1 MAASSSKTTF
11 VMFGQSPRFGDYLD
25 IINGCGGFLA
35 KVVVNVD
42 DPAPA
47 GAKRFDGRITDAN
60 EFLEQSGHTH
70 PIVVEQLDAFR
81 TGAGER
87 YVIGFRGIHV
97 APLRDMLCEKF
108 GIAFE
113 SLIHP
118 SAVLSPFGRRGEGI
132 IIGAGVV
139 VASGVAL
146 GDFCMVNRACSIGHD
161 TKIGAC
167 TNIGPGA
174 HLASNIVVGDGAVVG
189 IGATVIDN
197 IRIGEGAFV
206 AAGAVVTRDVQPGAM
221 VAGCPATFRKMWKR
235 PG

>member
-1 MAASSSKTTF
+1 MSSSSKIAF

-25 IINGCGGFLA
+25 IINSCGGFLA
-35 KVVVNVD
+35 RVVVNMD

-47 GAKRFDGRITDAN
+47 GAKKFDDRIRDAN
-60 EFLEQSGHTH
+60 EFLERSGHTH
-70 PIVVEQLDAFR
+70 PILVEHINAFR

-87 YVIGFRGIHV
+87 YLIGFRGIHV
-97 APLRDMLCEKF
+97 APLRDMLREKF
-108 GIAFE
+108 GIVFE

-118 SAVLSPFGRRGEGI
+118 SAVVSQFGRRGEGI

-161 TKIGAC
+161 ATIGAY

-174 HLASNIVVGDGAVVG
+174 HLGSSVMVGYGAVVG
-189 IGATVIDN
+189 IGATVIEN
-197 IRIGEGAFV
+197 IRIGDGAFV
-206 AAGAVVTRDVQPGAM
+206 GAGAVVTRDVQAGAM
-221 VAGCPATFRKMWKR
+221 VAGVPATFRKMWKR